1 MILRLFEE
9 SYRAFGTIDRP
20 ILEHWLCVQGHG
32 LLGQGFEILRPRFQ
46 NFDVKALKSVKF
58 SWKQW
63 WVSFW
68 PVLGAR
74 SEYFIRNLWKIFK
87 FPDFFF
93 LGGGGGR
100 RISKPCTGPHLPALS
115 RLRAVFFDNLFDLI
129 SLFLKTIQSG
139 DCFHGRFENKFGEFQ
154 DNSIFF
160 VNQYFGWIS
169 RGFWRAL
176 LV

>member
-93 LGGGGGR
+93 WGGGGVAEFRNLVLGR
-100 RISKPCTGPHLPALS
+100 ICLLYRGCEQCFLTIFLIWFHYFW
-115 RLRAVFFDNLFDLI
+115 RRYRAAIVFTVV
-129 SLFLKTIQSG
+129 LKTNLENFKTILYFLSTNIL
-139 DCFHGRFENKFGEFQ
+139 DEFLEVFEEL
-154 DNSIFF
+154 
-160 VNQYFGWIS
+160 Y
-169 RGFWRAL
+169 
-176 LV
+176 